1 MATDRPKNS
10 DSMRPVDDTDDSLVT
25 YEPQEPSVKSTSPAG
40 GTLRRIWPLLLLVV
54 GGVFT
59 AAALWSWSSNVSA
72 IGPAEY
78 LERADAAMRRGDLH
92 IMRNNLESFAGQWL
106 HDSSPLEQSSY
117 YRLSGD
123 WVSMWQQVNGIDEQE
138 NHQRIV
144 RNYEQA
150 EALGGLID
158 DASLERWAMAT
169 IGAGTPMSTRGFL
182 DRLRTFDPEQFPLAP
197 QRVHRVHRAWI
208 HAVLMDSESQNIDV
222 LKELADF
229 REAAGATGDDR
240 QWATL
245 RMAEHRLAAG
255 RVDDA
260 VRMLHVD
267 LRRFEADEAPPA
279 ARAELLVL
287 LGRGYRALS
296 QWKQAAGAVQLA
308 IELCEPTNPVRGE
321 AWVLLGQMHSAQ
333 GELEEA
339 FDCYDRA
346 LAELPATASNLPAYV
361 GRGETSSLLGN
372 HRAARADLAEAGRL
386 LQIGRTHPDVDVTG
400 LTAVYMDRYEAVLL
414 QGLLDHALAYA
425 SAAERLHGD
434 GECPGSVAHAVAM
447 AAGQLARDLESKLPA
462 DFAGPLGPMDPHVR
476 SLHGRITDLHVQ
488 AADAHR
494 HAARW
499 WHDQPNEHER
509 WRTSLV
515 EAARH
520 DDSAGRTTE
529 AIEAFTEALAATEQD
544 DPRRGA
550 LMERLGRCLQAEA
563 RFDEAAGWYRAVIE
577 TWPSSPDATRCHVP
591 LARCLEA
598 MGDVDSAWQSLERVV
613 HGRTVLTPDALDW
626 MDALQELGALGFR
639 TGRYSDAIP
648 HLDAYLAR
656 VQETRKRTDG
666 RLLLAACTRGA
677 ARQLQQ
683 RLADDPTL
691 APSMREVIEARRRA
705 LLDRSC
711 TSYEQVVL
719 DCEQSPVRT
728 AGVHELLRAA
738 MIGHGDA
745 LYDLDRFEEAIVVY
759 ERTARDFADDAASMH
774 ALVQIA
780 GAWVELGDRARAAA
794 AHARALHRLE
804 SMPDDELTSI
814 DSLMDREIWERWM
827 RIMPV
832 GAQVATAEDG

>member
-1 MATDRPKNS
+1 MAKDRPKKR
-10 DSMRPVDDTDDSLVT
+10 DSMRPDDENHDSLVT
-25 YEPQEPSVKSTSPAG
+25 YESREPSVTSTAIG
-40 GTLRRIWPLLLLVV
+40 DGTTRRVWPLLLLVV
-54 GGVFT
+54 GGAFT
-59 AAALWSWSSNVSA
+59 ALALWSWSSSVGA

-92 IMRNNLESFAGQWL
+92 IMRNNLESFGGQWL
-106 HDSSPLEQSSY
+106 HESDPQEQATY

-158 DASLERWAMAT
+158 DAALERWAMAT

-182 DRLRTFDPEQFPLAP
+182 DRLRRFDPEQFPHAA

-208 HAVLMDSESQNIDV
+208 HAVLMNSEPLDIDV
-222 LKELADF
+222 LKELTAF
-229 REAAGATGDDR
+229 REAAGATGEDR
-240 QWATL
+240 RWAAL
-245 RMAEHRLAAG
+245 RMAEHRLATG
-255 RVDDA
+255 RVDAA

-267 LRRFEADEAPPA
+267 LRRFEAEDAPPA
-279 ARAELLVL
+279 SRAELLVL

-308 IELCEPTNPVRGE
+308 IELCDETDPVRGE

-339 FDCYDRA
+339 FECYDRA
-346 LAELPATASNLPAYV
+346 LAELPATASNLPAFV

-386 LQIGRTHPDVDVTG
+386 LLLGRTHPDVDVAG

-425 SAAERLHGD
+425 SAAERLHAAE
-434 GECPGSVAHAVAM
+434 ECPGSVAHAVAM
-447 AAGQLARDLESKLPA
+447 AAGQLARDLEAELPA
-462 DFAGPLGPMDPHVR
+462 DFTGPLGPMDPDVR
-476 SLHGRITDLHVQ
+476 SLHQRITALHVQ

-499 WHDQPNEHER
+499 WHDQPDEHER

-520 DDSAGRTTE
+520 DDSAGRTAE
-529 AIEAFTEALAATEQD
+529 AIEAFTEALAATGDD
-544 DPRRGA
+544 DPRRGG

-613 HGRTVLTPDALDW
+613 HGRTVLTPDARDW
-626 MDALQELGALGFR
+626 LDALQELGALGFR
-639 TGRYSDAIP
+639 TGRYTDAIP

-656 VQETRKRTDG
+656 VEGARSRTDA

-677 ARQLQQ
+677 ARRLQQ
-683 RLADDPTL
+683 RLVDDPEL
-691 APSMREVIEARRRA
+691 APSMREVIEARRIA
-705 LLDRSC
+705 LLDRSRM
-711 TSYEQVVL
+711 SYEQVVL

-728 AGVHELLRAA
+728 AGSEELLRSA

-745 LYDLDRFEEAIVVY
+745 LYDLERFQEAIVVY
-759 ERTARDFADDAASMH
+759 ERTARNFADDAASMH

-780 GAWVELGDRARAAA
+780 GAWVALGDRARAAA